1 MGRILAGLERRHVL
15 AASMLV
21 TFMTVRAWLHVRPN
35 TDLNVGGYDIH
46 HLFTGVLIL
55 SVFAIPAI
63 LRPRSGT
70 LSTSSGQALRQGS
83 TSSGQARSTSSGQA
97 GGSVA
102 VAGVGVGLGLV
113 LDEWFY
119 LIVTDGSNAAYVQ
132 WPSLVGGAIAVGVA
146 CLYALVWPA
155 EKPDI

>member
-1 MGRILAGLERRHVL
+1 MGRILTGFGRRQVL

-21 TFMTVRAWLHVRPN
+21 TFVTVRAWLHMRPD
-35 TDLNVGGYDIH
+35 TDLNVGGYNIH
-46 HLFTGVLIL
+46 RLFTGVLIL
-55 SVFAIPAI
+55 TVFAIPAI
-63 LRPRSGT
+63 LRPRPGT
-70 LSTSSGQALRQGS
+70 
-83 TSSGQARSTSSGQA
+83 

-102 VAGVGVGLGLV
+102 IAGVGIGLSLV

-155 EKPDI
+155 EKIEI

>member
-70 LSTSSGQALRQGS
+70 
-83 TSSGQARSTSSGQA
+83 

-155 EKPDI
+155 EKRDI

>member
-70 LSTSSGQALRQGS
+70 LSTSSGQA
-83 TSSGQARSTSSGQA
+83 

-155 EKPDI
+155 EKRDI

>member
-1 MGRILAGLERRHVL
+1 MGRILAGLDRRYVL
-15 AASMLV
+15 ATSMLV
-21 TFMTVRAWLHVRPN
+21 TFMTVRAWLHTRPD
-35 TDLNVGGYDIH
+35 TDLSVGGYDIH

-63 LRPRSGT
+63 LRPRPGT
-70 LSTSSGQALRQGS
+70 
-83 TSSGQARSTSSGQA
+83 

-102 VAGVGVGLGLV
+102 VAGAGVGLSLV

-146 CLYALVWPA
+146 CVYALVWPA
-155 EKPDI
+155 EQPDI